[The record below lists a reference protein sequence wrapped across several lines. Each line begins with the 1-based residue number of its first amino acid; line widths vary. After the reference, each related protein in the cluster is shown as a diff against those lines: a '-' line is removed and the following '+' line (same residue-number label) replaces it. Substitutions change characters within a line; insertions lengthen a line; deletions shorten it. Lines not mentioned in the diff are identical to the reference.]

1 MAEKTQG
8 WLVLMPEVW
17 ADHGRGTLGVTRALG
32 SPDLGTEMKKQED
45 WVGTAL
51 GWLPTC
57 SRPLLLPFLLG
68 EVVLALELQIL
79 AV

>member
-45 WVGTAL
+45 
-51 GWLPTC
+51 GWGLPWAGC
-57 SRPLLLPFLLG
+57 LHAPGHFCFLSSRVRLSWPWSCRS
-68 EVVLALELQIL
+68 
-79 AV
+79 